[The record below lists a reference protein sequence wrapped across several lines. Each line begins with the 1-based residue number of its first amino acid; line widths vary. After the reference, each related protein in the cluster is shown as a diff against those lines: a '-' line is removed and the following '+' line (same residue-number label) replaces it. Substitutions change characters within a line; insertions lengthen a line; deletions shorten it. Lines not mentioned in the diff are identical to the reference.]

1 MSYQIVTVYAGQRI
15 AEESGVPFLREA
27 RELAEGLWRDA
38 PLQIVNERSGALES
52 TFDGARWRY
61 GDGQIVGVAE

>member
-15 AEESGVPFLREA
+15 AEESRVPFLREA
-27 RELAEGLWRDA
+27 RELAEDLWRDA
-38 PLQIVNERSGALES
+38 PLQIVSERTGVLEA